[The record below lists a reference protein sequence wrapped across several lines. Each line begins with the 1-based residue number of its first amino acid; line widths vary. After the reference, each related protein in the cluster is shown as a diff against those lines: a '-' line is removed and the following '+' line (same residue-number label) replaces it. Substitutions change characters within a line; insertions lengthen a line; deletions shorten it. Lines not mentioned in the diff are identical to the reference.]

1 MSSLPIEKTQDKY
14 LLIHVIFMS
23 KGVERAFSK
32 QRYIKLRV
40 VVVLTQWL
48 GLYIIIE
55 ASKDGI

>member
-1 MSSLPIEKTQDKY
+1 
-14 LLIHVIFMS
+14 MS